1 MPDTPCCS
9 FRRSWNASLVI
20 SALVIGL
27 VAVPG
32 TAVEAA
38 GDARLAEAAM
48 KRDTVGVRA
57 LLAQGVD
64 VNAPGSD
71 GTPALHWLV
80 RVDDIETARLLT
92 RAGADAT
99 RADRYGVTPLHLAC
113 ANGNAAMIRLLLEA
127 GANQLERSHRRN
139 CLDDRRAGWHLD
151 AIREL
156 LDRGATLDA
165 RDPTF
170 QQTALMLAVRQNHPE
185 VVRFLVERGAE
196 VNVRKTRTGE
206 AHDGCCQIRFPDSGM
221 ASALSAVAYP
231 NAARERLF
239 PELSSV
245 VCRARRPARDGSDSR
260 VGRCGRQSG
269 RCQRITPLVM
279 AISNNHVDVARFLMD
294 HGADI
299 NASDWHG
306 RTPLWAAVE
315 TRNMDVDNATFE
327 NSVDRAPL
335 FNLIE
340 ALLARG
346 ANPNVRTKEVPPSGA
361 RCFVSQ
367 AHCHGWTSPVRHLF

>member
-99 RADRYGVTPLHLAC
+99 RADRYGVTSIWPAP
-113 ANGNAAMIRLLLEA
+113 MEM
-127 GANQLERSHRRN
+127 RR
-139 CLDDRRAGWHLD
+139 
-151 AIREL
+151 
-156 LDRGATLDA
+156 
-165 RDPTF
+165 
-170 QQTALMLAVRQNHPE
+170 
-185 VVRFLVERGAE
+185 
-196 VNVRKTRTGE
+196 
-206 AHDGCCQIRFPDSGM
+206 
-221 ASALSAVAYP
+221 
-231 NAARERLF
+231 
-239 PELSSV
+239 
-245 VCRARRPARDGSDSR
+245 
-260 VGRCGRQSG
+260 
-269 RCQRITPLVM
+269 
-279 AISNNHVDVARFLMD
+279 
-294 HGADI
+294 
-299 NASDWHG
+299 
-306 RTPLWAAVE
+306 
-315 TRNMDVDNATFE
+315 
-327 NSVDRAPL
+327 
-335 FNLIE
+335 
-340 ALLARG
+340 
-346 ANPNVRTKEVPPSGA
+346 
-361 RCFVSQ
+361 
-367 AHCHGWTSPVRHLF
+367 